1 MSIFYVS
8 EKRKTKFGL
17 CKLHAQLFMYESGA
31 VFKQADHLS
40 IEQYMTRCTLFCDY
54 CEILRNKHV
63 GLFKIGLNWT

>member
-1 MSIFYVS
+1 MHSYLC
-8 EKRKTKFGL
+8 TKV
-17 CKLHAQLFMYESGA
+17 AQSLNRPTIY
-31 VFKQADHLS
+31 LS